1 MTRAWLLVLAACGG
15 AAQRP
20 AADAPD
26 DDALPRGTAPAPEA
40 APEAAPA
47 PAPAPE
53 AAPAPAPEAVT
64 PEAICDAIARLR
76 DDGCGFLERYEVS
89 RKICVA
95 DHERGLRER
104 QARTDAFGRCYIDAP
119 DCETAA
125 RCIDDAMVRL
135 GS

>member
-15 AAQRP
+15 ASTLP

-26 DDALPRGTAPAPEA
+26 DDSLPRGHAD
-40 APEAAPA
+40 PA
-47 PAPAPE
+47 PASDPEPLPLPLPLPDPAP
-53 AAPAPAPEAVT
+53 VT
-64 PEAICDAIARLR
+64 AEAICEAIERLR
-76 DDGCGFLERYEVS
+76 DGGCGFLERYEVS

-104 QARTDAFGRCYIDAP
+104 ASRTEAFGRCYIDSA
-119 DCETAA
+119 DCEAAA

-135 GS
+135 ES

>member
-1 MTRAWLLVLAACGG
+1 M
-15 AAQRP
+15 
-20 AADAPD
+20 APV
-26 DDALPRGTAPAPEA
+26 TAS
-40 APEAAPA
+40 
-47 PAPAPE
+47 
-53 AAPAPAPEAVT
+53 
-64 PEAICDAIARLR
+64 AICDAISRLR
-76 DDGCGFLERYEVS
+76 DSGCPFLERYEVS

-104 QARTDAFGRCYIDAP
+104 AARTEAFGRCYLDAP